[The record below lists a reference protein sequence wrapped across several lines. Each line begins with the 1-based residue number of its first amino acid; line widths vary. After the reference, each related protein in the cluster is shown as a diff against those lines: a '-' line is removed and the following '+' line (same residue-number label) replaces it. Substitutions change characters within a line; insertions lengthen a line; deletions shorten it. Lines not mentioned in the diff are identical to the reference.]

1 VTAGAYDDREDDG
14 GTERPSKSARKRAAQ
29 AAQDLGEALLRLPE
43 AQLAALELPE
53 GLREALRA
61 ARRINSRAAA
71 VRQRQYIGKLM
82 RQVDL
87 EPIRTALAARAA
99 RDARDTELFRRT
111 ENWRDR
117 LISEGEPA
125 LAELVH
131 WHPALDLS
139 EWRQRV
145 EAARSE
151 RARTG
156 SGGTASRELFRAL
169 RALFATMSR

>member
-1 VTAGAYDDREDDG
+1 VTAGAHDDGEDDG
-14 GTERPSKSARKRAAQ
+14 GAERPSKSARKRAAQ

-43 AQLAALELPE
+43 AELAAIELPE

-61 ARRINSRAAA
+61 GRRINSRAAA

-82 RQVDL
+82 RKVDL

-145 EAARSE
+145 EAARAE
-151 RARTG
+151 RAHSG
-156 SGGTASRELFRAL
+156 SGGSASRELFRAL

>member
-1 VTAGAYDDREDDG
+1 VTAGAYDDGEDDG

-29 AAQDLGEALLRLPE
+29 AAQDLGVALLQLPE
-43 AQLAALELPE
+43 AELTALELPE
-53 GLREALRA
+53 GLLEALQA
-61 ARRINSRAAA
+61 ARRIGSRAAA

-99 RDARDTELFRRT
+99 RDARETELFRRT

-125 LAELVH
+125 LAELAH
-131 WHPALDLS
+131 WHPALDLG

-151 RARTG
+151 RARIG
-156 SGGTASRELFRAL
+156 CGGTASRELFRAL
-169 RALFATMSR
+169 RMLFATMSR

>member
-29 AAQDLGEALLRLPE
+29 AAQDLGEALLQLPE
-43 AQLAALELPE
+43 TQLAALELPE

-125 LAELVH
+125 LAELVR

-156 SGGTASRELFRAL
+156 SAGTASRELFRAL
-169 RALFATMSR
+169 RALFATISK